1 MPDLR
6 HGRAGLGML
15 STIAAAAGLFVATNI
30 DDIVVLTVLFAVA
43 ARGTSRLR
51 GWQIVAGQYLGL
63 ITLIAVSFLAA
74 LGLTIVP
81 DEWVGLLGLIPL
93 AIGVLALVRTL
104 RGNDDEA
111 ESALK
116 AVGLL
121 GVAGIT
127 IANGG
132 DNIAI
137 YTPVFRTM
145 STADTLITIAVFLV
159 LLALW
164 CLLARAIGTNEKVTE
179 ALEKVE
185 HWLVPVVFIGLGVF
199 ILIESGTLAHIASL
213 L

>member
-1 MPDLR
+1 
-6 HGRAGLGML
+6 ML
-15 STIAAAAGLFVATNI
+15 STIAGAVGLFVATNL

-104 RGNDDEA
+104 RGKADDDEA

-116 AVGLL
+116 TVGLL

-137 YTPVFRTM
+137 YTPVFRTI
-145 STADTLITIAVFLV
+145 STTDALVTIAVFLV
-159 LLALW
+159 LLAGW
-164 CLLARAIGTNEKVTE
+164 CLLARAIGSNEKVTE

-185 HWLVPVVFIGLGVF
+185 HWLVPVVFIGLGLF
-199 ILIESGTLAHIASL
+199 ILIESGTLAHIASRL
-213 L
+213 

>member
-1 MPDLR
+1 
-6 HGRAGLGML
+6 ML
-15 STIAAAAGLFVATNI
+15 STIAAAVGLFVATNI

-43 ARGTSRLR
+43 ARKTSRLR
-51 GWQIVAGQYLGL
+51 GWEIVAGQYLGL
-63 ITLIAVSFLAA
+63 TTLIAVSLLAA

-81 DEWVGLLGLIPL
+81 DRWVGLLGLIPL
-93 AIGVLALVRTL
+93 ALGVLALVRTL
-104 RGNDDEA
+104 RGTDNDDEA

-137 YTPVFRTM
+137 YTPVFRTTT
-145 STADTLITIAVFLV
+145 TADIIVTIAVFLI
-159 LLALW
+159 LLAAW

-179 ALEKVE
+179 AVEKVE
-185 HWLVPVVFIGLGVF
+185 HWLVPIVFIGLGIF
-199 ILIESGTLAHIASL
+199 ILIESGTLAYIFSSL
-213 L
+213 

>member
-1 MPDLR
+1 
-6 HGRAGLGML
+6 ML

-104 RGNDDEA
+104 RGKDDDEA

-137 YTPVFRTM
+137 YTPVFRTI
-145 STADTLITIAVFLV
+145 STTDTLVTITVFLV

-185 HWLVPVVFIGLGVF
+185 HWLVPVVFIGLGIF

-213 L
+213 T

>member
-1 MPDLR
+1 
-6 HGRAGLGML
+6 ML

-63 ITLIAVSFLAA
+63 ITLIAVSFVAA

-93 AIGVLALVRTL
+93 AIGTLALIRTL
-104 RGNDDEA
+104 RGQDDDDEA
-111 ESALK
+111 DSALK
-116 AVGLL
+116 AIGLM

-145 STADTLITIAVFLV
+145 SPPDVLVTIAVFLI
-159 LLALW
+159 LLAGW
-164 CLLARAIGTNEKVTE
+164 CLVARTIGTNEKVTE
-179 ALEKVE
+179 GLEKVE
-185 HWLVPVVFIGLGVF
+185 HWLVPLVFIGLGVF
-199 ILIESGTLAHIASL
+199 ILLESGTLAHIASL

>member
-1 MPDLR
+1 
-6 HGRAGLGML
+6 ML
-15 STIAAAAGLFVATNI
+15 STIAAAVGLFVATNL

-63 ITLIAVSFLAA
+63 VTLIAVSFLAA

-104 RGNDDEA
+104 CGQDDDDEA

-137 YTPVFRTM
+137 YTPVFRTI
-145 STADTLITIAVFLV
+145 STTDAVVTIVVFLV

-185 HWLVPVVFIGLGVF
+185 HWLVPVVFIGLGAF
-199 ILIESGTLAHIASL
+199 ILIESGTLAHIAGL

>member
-1 MPDLR
+1 
-6 HGRAGLGML
+6 ML
-15 STIAAAAGLFVATNI
+15 STIAAAVGLFVATNL

-63 ITLIAVSFLAA
+63 VTLIAVSFLAA
-74 LGLTIVP
+74 LGLAIVP

-93 AIGVLALVRTL
+93 AIGVLALVRTV
-104 RGNDDEA
+104 RGQDDDDEA

-137 YTPVFRTM
+137 YTPVFRTI
-145 STADTLITIAVFLV
+145 STTDAVVTIVVFLV

>member
-1 MPDLR
+1 
-6 HGRAGLGML
+6 ML
-15 STIAAAAGLFVATNI
+15 STIAAAAGLFVATNL
-30 DDIVVLTVLFAVA
+30 DDIVVLAVLFAVA

-63 ITLIAVSFLAA
+63 VTLITVSFLAA

-104 RGNDDEA
+104 RDKDDDDDA

-137 YTPVFRTM
+137 YTPVFRTI
-145 STADTLITIAVFLV
+145 STTDALVTIAVFLV
-159 LLALW
+159 LLAGW

-199 ILIESGTLAHIASL
+199 ILIESGTLTHIASL

>member
-1 MPDLR
+1 V
-6 HGRAGLGML
+6 L
-15 STIAAAAGLFVATNI
+15 STIAAAVGLFVATNL

-63 ITLIAVSFLAA
+63 VTLIAVSFLAA

-104 RGNDDEA
+104 RGKDDDDEA

-137 YTPVFRTM
+137 YTPVFRTV
-145 STADTLITIAVFLV
+145 STTDALVTIAVFLV

-164 CLLARAIGTNEKVTE
+164 CLLARAVGTNEKVTE

-185 HWLVPVVFIGLGVF
+185 HWLVPMVFIGLGVF

-213 L
+213 R

>member
-1 MPDLR
+1 
-6 HGRAGLGML
+6 ML
-15 STIAAAAGLFVATNI
+15 STIAAAVGLFVATNL

-63 ITLIAVSFLAA
+63 VTLIAVSFLAA

-104 RGNDDEA
+104 RGKDDDDEA

-137 YTPVFRTM
+137 YTPVFRTI
-145 STADTLITIAVFLV
+145 STTDALVTIAVFLV

-179 ALEKVE
+179 GLEKVE

>member
-1 MPDLR
+1 MADR
-6 HGRAGLGML
+6 GRAVPGPDHADRGQLPGG
-15 STIAAAAGLFVATNI
+15 AGP
-30 DDIVVLTVLFAVA
+30 DDRAGRVGGPARPDPARDRLCSPWCVPCA
-43 ARGTSRLR
+43 AR
-51 GWQIVAGQYLGL
+51 
-63 ITLIAVSFLAA
+63 
-74 LGLTIVP
+74 
-81 DEWVGLLGLIPL
+81 DD
-93 AIGVLALVRTL
+93 
-104 RGNDDEA
+104 DDEA
-111 ESALK
+111 ESALR

-137 YTPVFRTM
+137 YTPVFRTI
-145 STADTLITIAVFLV
+145 STTDALVTIAVFLV

-164 CLLARAIGTNEKVTE
+164 CLFARAIGTNEKVTE
-179 ALEKVE
+179 GLEKVE

>member
-1 MPDLR
+1 
-6 HGRAGLGML
+6 ML

-63 ITLIAVSFLAA
+63 VTLIAVSFLAA

-104 RGNDDEA
+104 RGNDDDDEA

-145 STADTLITIAVFLV
+145 STTDALVTIVVFLV

-164 CLLARAIGTNEKVTE
+164 CLLARTIGTNEKVTE

-185 HWLVPVVFIGLGVF
+185 HWLVPAVFIGLGVF
-199 ILIESGTLAHIASL
+199 ILIESGTLAHIGSL

>member
-1 MPDLR
+1 
-6 HGRAGLGML
+6 ML
-15 STIAAAAGLFVATNI
+15 STIAAAAGLFVATNL

-43 ARGTSRLR
+43 ARGTSQLR
-51 GWQIVAGQYLGL
+51 GWQIVAGQHLGL

-93 AIGVLALVRTL
+93 AIGVLGLVRTL
-104 RGNDDEA
+104 RGNDDDDEA

-145 STADTLITIAVFLV
+145 STTDALVTIAVFLI
-159 LLALW
+159 LLAGW
-164 CLLARAIGTNEKVTE
+164 CLLARTIGTNEKVTE

-199 ILIESGTLAHIASL
+199 ILIESGTLGHIASL

>member
-1 MPDLR
+1 
-6 HGRAGLGML
+6 ML
-15 STIAAAAGLFVATNI
+15 STIAAAVGLFVATNL

-63 ITLIAVSFLAA
+63 VTLIAVSFLAA

-93 AIGVLALVRTL
+93 AIGVMALVRTL
-104 RGNDDEA
+104 RGQDDDDEA

-116 AVGLL
+116 AVGLF

-137 YTPVFRTM
+137 YTPVFRTI
-145 STADTLITIAVFLV
+145 STTDAVVTIVVFLV

-179 ALEKVE
+179 GLEKVE

>member
-1 MPDLR
+1 
-6 HGRAGLGML
+6 ML

-43 ARGTSRLR
+43 ARGTSQLR

-93 AIGVLALVRTL
+93 AIGVLALARTL
-104 RGNDDEA
+104 RGKGDDDEA

-159 LLALW
+159 LLAAW
-164 CLLARAIGTNEKVTE
+164 CLLARAIGTNENVTE

-199 ILIESGTLAHIASL
+199 ILFESGTLAHIASL

>member
-1 MPDLR
+1 V
-6 HGRAGLGML
+6 L

-63 ITLIAVSFLAA
+63 VTLIAVSFLAA

-104 RGNDDEA
+104 RGQDDDDEA

-145 STADTLITIAVFLV
+145 STTDALVTIVVFLV

-199 ILIESGTLAHIASL
+199 ILVESGTLAHIASL

>member
-1 MPDLR
+1 
-6 HGRAGLGML
+6 ML

-43 ARGTSRLR
+43 ARGTSQLR

-63 ITLIAVSFLAA
+63 ITLIVVSFLAA

-104 RGNDDEA
+104 RGKGDDDEA

-159 LLALW
+159 LLAAW
-164 CLLARAIGTNEKVTE
+164 CLLARAIGTNERVTE

-185 HWLVPVVFIGLGVF
+185 HWLVPVVFIGLGIF

>member
-1 MPDLR
+1 
-6 HGRAGLGML
+6 ML

-30 DDIVVLTVLFAVA
+30 DDIVVLTVLFAVS
-43 ARGTSRLR
+43 ARGSQLR
-51 GWQIVAGQYLGL
+51 AWQIVAGQYLGL
-63 ITLIAVSFLAA
+63 ITLITASFLAA

-104 RGNDDEA
+104 RGQDDDDEA

-145 STADTLITIAVFLV
+145 STTDTLITIAVFLV

-164 CLLARAIGTNEKVTE
+164 CLLARIVGTNETVTE

>member
-1 MPDLR
+1 
-6 HGRAGLGML
+6 
-15 STIAAAAGLFVATNI
+15 
-30 DDIVVLTVLFAVA
+30 
-43 ARGTSRLR
+43 
-51 GWQIVAGQYLGL
+51 
-63 ITLIAVSFLAA
+63 
-74 LGLTIVP
+74 VP

-93 AIGVLALVRTL
+93 AIGVLALVRSL
-104 RGNDDEA
+104 RGKDDDDEA

-137 YTPVFRTM
+137 YTPVFRTV
-145 STADTLITIAVFLV
+145 STTDALVTIAVFLV

-164 CLLARAIGTNEKVTE
+164 CLLARAVGTNEKVTE

-185 HWLVPVVFIGLGVF
+185 HWLVPMVFIGLGVF

-213 L
+213 R

>member
-1 MPDLR
+1 
-6 HGRAGLGML
+6 ML

-43 ARGTSRLR
+43 ARGTSQLR

-93 AIGVLALVRTL
+93 AIGVLALARTL
-104 RGNDDEA
+104 RGKGDDDEA

-145 STADTLITIAVFLV
+145 PTADTLITIAVFLV
-159 LLALW
+159 LLAAW

-199 ILIESGTLAHIASL
+199 ILFESGTLAHIASL

>member
-1 MPDLR
+1 
-6 HGRAGLGML
+6 ML
-15 STIAAAAGLFVATNI
+15 TTIAAAAGLFVATNL
-30 DDIVVLTVLFAVA
+30 DDIVILTVLFAVA
-43 ARGTSRLR
+43 ARGGRLR

-63 ITLIAVSFLAA
+63 STLIAVSFLAA

-93 AIGVLALVRTL
+93 AIGVLGLVRTL
-104 RGNDDEA
+104 RGSDDDDEA

-145 STADTLITIAVFLV
+145 STTDALVTIVVFLV

-164 CLLARAIGTNEKVTE
+164 CLLARAIGTNETVTE

-185 HWLVPVVFIGLGVF
+185 HWLVPLVFIGLGVF